1 MTPILT
7 LSVMKT
13 FSSKIPLGIFTLA
26 LLLCSFLVQPV
37 RADLIEE
44 NKSDT
49 AIKMLVFP
57 KSLRVIENRQ
67 SGNTDDRF
75 SDPKRIR
82 KTLLKLD
89 PARIVP
95 AKTGEPVIG
104 PVTRVRL
111 RELAKQYNEDVI
123 FIFRRSSNKEKNSIR
138 HQGLLYLARQKK
150 VLALKESTEAGSGS
164 LDEMDLAGLQFLAK
178 EARRVLHSHKFEKR
192 QSAY

>member
-1 MTPILT
+1 
-7 LSVMKT
+7 MKT
-13 FSSKIPLGIFTLA
+13 FTLTIQFRIFPFA
-26 LLLCSFLVQPV
+26 LLICSLITQT
-37 RADLIEE
+37 ADANLLEK

-57 KSLRVIENRQ
+57 KSLRVLENRENVEN
-67 SGNTDDRF
+67 GNSF

-95 AKTGEPVIG
+95 AKAGEPFIG
-104 PVTRVRL
+104 PVTRVQL
-111 RELAKQYNEDVI
+111 RELAKKYSEDVI
-123 FIFRRSSNKEKNSIR
+123 FIFRRKVNNAKNSIH

-150 VLALKESTEAGSGS
+150 VLALKESKEVDTGS
-164 LDEMDLAGLQFLAK
+164 LEEMDLAGLKFLAK
-178 EARRVLHSHKFEKR
+178 QAKKVLHSHKFEKR